1 MNFRPFL
8 LSLISSAALSSV
20 ASAATIWTESVD
32 GDLSSD
38 AGAPTPVTFA
48 MGSNVINGS
57 VSTGTDGRDYITFTI
72 QPGQALSALVLLMYD
87 DLNTGAANDGNTGY
101 QAIILGST
109 SLIPSGG
116 NSLSFLGGSHVA
128 PTIGTDYLEI
138 MASGTIAGTGF
149 STPLGPGTYSYH
161 IQQTGPEPTA
171 YSLDFVVVP
180 EPSYGALAIVGA
192 GLVLRRRSRG

>member
-8 LSLISSAALSSV
+8 LSLLSSAALSGV

-32 GDLSSD
+32 GDLSSN
-38 AGAPTPVTFA
+38 AAAPTAVTFA
-48 MGSNVINGS
+48 MGSNVITGS
-57 VSTGTDGRDYITFTI
+57 VFTGTDSRDYITFTV
-72 QPGQALSALVLLMYD
+72 QPGQALSALILLMYD
-87 DLNTGAANDGNTGY
+87 DPDTGAANDGNTGY

-109 SLIPSGG
+109 SLVPTAE

-128 PTIGTDYLEI
+128 PPIGTDFLPI
-138 MASGTIAGTGF
+138 MGSGSIAGSGF
-149 STPLGPGTYSYH
+149 SGPLGPGTYSYH
-161 IQQTGPEPTA
+161 IQQTGPQVTA

-180 EPSYGALAIVGA
+180 EPSFGVLAIVGA